1 MKKIFLRFG
10 LVILCALSLGLNTL
24 TAKNVDITGQVINAK
39 ERTPLPL
46 ANIVSAKQHI
56 GAISD
61 KSGNFKLSNIAED
74 DTLIISYIGF
84 QEQYIALSG
93 IDLNKPLIINMD
105 YKFVPC
111 QTILVEAQKDE
122 DRTATSAYSIIT
134 KSELAKQ
141 IVMQDVPQ
149 ILSNTPSAL
158 FYSESGNS
166 VGYTYLSIRGFDQRR
181 LSISVNGVP
190 QNDPEDHN
198 VYWVDFPNIMEN
210 AELIQVQRG
219 SGNGIIGYPAIGG
232 TVNIITSR
240 FSDKPKNELSFT
252 AASHNTRKYDAVF
265 SSGLINDKY
274 SVYAKLSNTKTDGYR
289 DKAYG
294 DYTSYFV
301 SAVRFDKNLTSQINL
316 YGGIIKD
323 GLAYTGLPKDF
334 MKNRT
339 ARKANYSYW
348 DWESEKQNVSEYSV
362 RRRNDEGE
370 GFTQPHFELLNEWQI
385 NDKLKFNSTLFLVLG
400 EGYFDYDGSWSIY
413 SDDYFRLKQ
422 NGYANANPT
431 NALIRAY
438 VENRQ
443 WGWSGRFS
451 WEHKNGTLFAGAE
464 IRNHHSYHWG
474 NIQYA
479 EGIPVGISQEYK
491 YYEYRGGVNALN
503 FFIHEKYN
511 ITESLTGLA
520 ELQIANSAY
529 KLYDEKYV
537 ETDFT
542 INHNFFNPKVGLNY
556 KLNET
561 TNTFVSFARVS
572 KEPRLKSYYDA
583 AESSGGEKPNFEIVD
598 GKYDF
603 SKPLINPETMNDL
616 EVGLIFDN
624 KRFSLNANYYLM
636 VFQNEIVKQGQLDR
650 FGQPITGNVP
660 NSMHTGGELT
670 AKVLLNKYF
679 DILLN
684 ANYNKNYITEG
695 KSFLKYKDSTLVLDM
710 KGNQIS
716 GCPEI
721 LANAALNFKYRDVF
735 LSADLKYVGKF
746 YSNNYGD
753 KFEKITKD
761 HPGLFSYS
769 DNVIDPSFTTNVL
782 AGWDAKNILGLE
794 RIKLFVQVNNI
805 FDNLYAAYAIGNEF
819 FFADVRNF
827 AVGCVIGF

>member
-1 MKKIFLRFG
+1 MKKFFLRFG
-10 LVILCALSLGLNTL
+10 LVIFCVSTLAVSSL
-24 TAKNVDITGQVINAK
+24 TAKNVDVSGQVLNSK
-39 ERTPLPL
+39 DRTPLHQ
-46 ANIVSAKQHI
+46 ANIVAKKQQT
-56 GAISD
+56 ATVSD
-61 KSGNFKLSNIAED
+61 KGGNFQLRDIPEN
-74 DTLIISYIGF
+74 DTLLISYVGY
-84 QEQYIALSG
+84 QEQAIAVSEF
-93 IDLNKPLIINMD
+93 NQSKPLTINMNI
-105 YKFVPC
+105 KFVPC
-111 QTILVEAQKDE
+111 QTILVEAQISD
-122 DRTATSAYSIIT
+122 DRKATSAYSIID
-134 KSELAKQ
+134 KADLAKK
-141 IVMQDVPQ
+141 IVMQDVPEL
-149 ILSNTPSAL
+149 LSNSPSAL

-265 SSGLINDKY
+265 SSGLINEKY
-274 SVYAKLSNTKTDGYR
+274 SVYAKLSKTLTDGYR
-289 DKAYG
+289 DLAYG

-301 SAVRFDKNLTSQINL
+301 SALRFDNKLTTQINL

-323 GLAYTGLPKDF
+323 GLAYTGLPKEF
-334 MKNRT
+334 IKNRDS
-339 ARKANYSYW
+339 RKANYSYW
-348 DWESEKQNVSEYSV
+348 DWDSDKQTVGDYSV
-362 RRRNDEGE
+362 LRRNDEGE
-370 GFTQPHFELLNEWQI
+370 GFSQPHFELLNEWQI

-422 NGYANANPT
+422 NGYDNANPT

-438 VENRQ
+438 VDNKQ
-443 WGWSGRFS
+443 WGWSGRMSF
-451 WEHKNGTLFAGAE
+451 EHKNGTLFAGAE
-464 IRNHHSYHWG
+464 IRNHNSYHWG
-474 NIQYA
+474 SIQYA
-479 EGIPVGISQEYK
+479 EGIPQGITQEYK

-503 FFIHEKYN
+503 IFLHEKYN

-520 ELQIANSAY
+520 ELQFANSAY

-537 ETDFT
+537 GTDFT

-556 KLNET
+556 KLNEQM
-561 TNTFVSFARVS
+561 NTFVSFARVS

-583 AESSGGEKPNFEIVD
+583 AESSGGEKPNFEMVD

-603 SKPLINPETMNDL
+603 SRPLINPETMNDL
-616 EVGLIFDN
+616 ELGLIFDN
-624 KRFSLNANYYLM
+624 KRISINANYYLM
-636 VFQNEIVKQGQLDR
+636 VFQDEIVKEGQLDR

-660 NSMHTGGELT
+660 SSMHTGGELT
-670 AKVLLNKYF
+670 AKVIFNKYF

-695 KSFLKYKDSTLVLDM
+695 KSFVEYNDSTLVLDM

-721 LANAALNFKYRDVF
+721 LANAMLNFKFHNLF

-746 YSNNYGD
+746 YSNNFGD
-753 KFEKITKD
+753 KFEKITTD
-761 HPGLFSYS
+761 YPGLFDYT

-782 AGWDAKNILGLE
+782 AGWDAQNILGLE

-805 FDNLYAAYAIGNEF
+805 FDNLYATYAIGKEF
-819 FFADVRNF
+819 FPSDERNF